1 MMFFE
6 CCLIL
11 GSLPW
16 KNRFKKIEERIASH
30 VYVFRFLVNFG
41 WRFLCSRLA
50 PCVLAGQQGE
60 NRTTLVFFL
69 GGVTYA
75 EIAAL
80 RFLSQME
87 DSGMEYIIATTK
99 LMNGTTWI
107 KSLMDRPES
116 QNQWDTCVYT
126 WLHQTTH
133 PLWLE
138 KKKTHLLVLCPSVNC
153 RCLIDVCAAWQS
165 KRHFFFC
172 LLSALLAKYFLR
184 THISLNFISSLKKNS
199 TLHCYL
205 YF

>member
-1 MMFFE
+1 MMFFK

-11 GSLPW
+11 ASLPW
-16 KNRFKKIEERIASH
+16 KNRFKKKKRIASH
-30 VYVFRFLVNFG
+30 VYVFHFLVNFG

-133 PLWLE
+133 PLWL
-138 KKKTHLLVLCPSVNC
+138 KKKKKLIYSSYVHQWTAGVLLMSVL
-153 RCLIDVCAAWQS
+153 LDKA
-165 KRHFFFC
+165 KDTFFFVYC
-172 LLSALLAKYFLR
+172 QRY
-184 THISLNFISSLKKNS
+184 SLNTFWEPTSV
-199 TLHCYL
+199 
-205 YF
+205 